1 MNEGKYG
8 IVSDQIQAA
17 VEGDSG
23 ALSAILEAFHDE
35 LTKHLIGRIA
45 RPFQSVLS
53 VDDVLQV
60 TYLEVFIRIRQ
71 FRPGT
76 AEALLRWLKKS
87 TDHNLIDA
95 VRLLKADKRP
105 PPTRAVTAAAGAD
118 SFTNFV
124 SSLAGTGTSPPS
136 AAGRSDVQG
145 CVKAAMKELPPI
157 YADVVQHYDLD
168 GKSIDEVC
176 KIVGRSRGAV
186 HMLRARAHDRLR
198 ELLGTASKYFSSGA

>member
-1 MNEGKYG
+1 
-8 IVSDQIQAA
+8 
-17 VEGDSG
+17 
-23 ALSAILEAFHDE
+23 
-35 LTKHLIGRIA
+35 
-45 RPFQSVLS
+45 VLS

-76 AEALLRWLKKS
+76 VETLLRWLKKS

-95 VRLLKADKRP
+95 IRLLKADKRP
-105 PPTRAVTAAAGAD
+105 PPARAVTAAIGAD

-124 SSLAGTGTSPPS
+124 VGLAGTGTSPPS
-136 AAGRSDVQG
+136 AAIRTDLQR
-145 CVKAAMKELPPI
+145 CVETAMKELPPI
-157 YADVVQHYDLD
+157 YADVIRHYDLE

-176 KIVGRSRGAV
+176 QIVGRSRGAV
-186 HMLRARAHDRLR
+186 HMLRARAHDRMR

>member
-1 MNEGKYG
+1 MNDSKYG
-8 IVSDQIQAA
+8 IVGDQVQAV
-17 VEGDSG
+17 VEGDPN
-23 ALSAILEAFHDE
+23 ALSAILEAFHVE
-35 LTKHLIGRIA
+35 LVTHLTGRIA
-45 RPFQSVLS
+45 RAFQSVLS

-60 TYLEVFIRIRQ
+60 TYLEVFMRIRQ

-76 AEALLRWLKKS
+76 VESLLRWLKKS
-87 TDHNLIDA
+87 ADHNLIDA

-105 PPTRAVTAAAGAD
+105 PPARAITAPVGAD

-124 SSLAGTGTSPPS
+124 AGLAGTGTSPPT
-136 AAGRSDVQG
+136 AAGRSDLQS
-145 CVKAAMKELPPI
+145 CVEAALKELPPI
-157 YADVVQHYDLD
+157 YADVIRNYDLE

-186 HMLRARAHDRLR
+186 HMLRVRAHERMR